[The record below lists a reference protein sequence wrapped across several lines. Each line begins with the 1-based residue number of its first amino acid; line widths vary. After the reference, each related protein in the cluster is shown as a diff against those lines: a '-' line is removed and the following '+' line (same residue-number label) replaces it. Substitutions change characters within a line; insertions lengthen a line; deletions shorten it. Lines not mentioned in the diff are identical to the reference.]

1 MLKLLKLPNLYALK
15 EKNKMKL
22 AHEIISDHVF
32 RGRTS
37 GFVNSVTKMIY
48 GAKFY
53 NDEKAFNALCRLC
66 IGDIKINNI
75 DAIASINTRDSH
87 YNLPQRMAQVIAA
100 HFNIPYISAL
110 SNKNTACSS
119 RVENKRILLFDDVI
133 YTGKTLTKA
142 SALIYKSGAQSVTC
156 FAIARSRSFKI

>member
-1 MLKLLKLPNLYALK
+1 
-15 EKNKMKL
+15 MKL

-37 GFVNSVTKMIY
+37 GHVNSVTRLIY

-53 NDEKAFNALCRLC
+53 NDDKAFNALCRLC

-100 HFNIPYISAL
+100 HFNIPYINAL
-110 SNKNTACSS
+110 SDKNTKCSL
-119 RVENKRILLFDDVI
+119 RVVNKRILLFDDVI
-133 YTGKTLTKA
+133 YTGKTLSKA
-142 SALIYKSGAQSVTC
+142 TSLILKSGAKSVTC
-156 FAIARSRSFKI
+156 FAIARSKSFEI